1 MSENLN
7 LFKDLLAAN
16 NAPISLSI
24 LIFNLI
30 IGSFISIILKIY
42 YIKFGSTVNNREEFS
57 NVFPFIILTTTLVIA
72 IVKSSLALS
81 LGLVGA
87 LSIVRFRT
95 PIKEPEELA
104 YLFLSIAVGLG
115 LGASQTISTIVS
127 FFMIII
133 ILSILKNKNITK
145 KSKNMFVTIE
155 NEFKSEK
162 EKNIFLDEINEIM
175 LKAHNEYELRRLDI
189 SKSTIHLTMM
199 VNFKTL
205 TSLKKVMIEL
215 TNKYPEININY
226 LDQNQI
232 PSI

>member
-1 MSENLN
+1 MNENLN
-7 LFKDLLAAN
+7 LFKDLLVAN

-24 LIFNLI
+24 LIFNII
-30 IGSFISIILKIY
+30 IGSFISFFLKIY
-42 YIKFGSTVNNREEFS
+42 YIKYGSTVNNREEFS

-115 LGASQTISTIVS
+115 LGASQTVSTVAS
-127 FFMIII
+127 FFIIII
-133 ILSILKNKNITK
+133 ILTFFKKKNISK

-155 NEFKSEK
+155 NEFKSDK
-162 EKNIFLDEINEIM
+162 EKNIFLDEINEII
-175 LKAHNEYELRRLDI
+175 LKANNEYELRRVDI
-189 SKSTIHLTMM
+189 SKSAIHLTML
-199 VNFKTL
+199 VNFKTY
-205 TSLKKVMIEL
+205 TSLKEVMIDL
-215 TNKYPEININY
+215 NKKYPEININY

>member
-1 MSENLN
+1 MNENLN

-115 LGASQTISTIVS
+115 LGASQTISTVVS
-127 FFMIII
+127 FFIIII
-133 ILSILKNKNITK
+133 ILSIFKNRNKAK
-145 KSKNMFVTIE
+145 KPKNMFVTIE

-175 LKAHNEYELRRLDI
+175 LKDHNEYELRRFNV

-205 TSLKKVMIEL
+205 TSLKKVMIEF

-232 PSI
+232 SSI